1 MDLHEFLSAHHPLVL
16 REYQMYERRD
26 KPPAVGSIVAT
37 LFSMFAGALPRNT
50 QAHVIGYLD
59 HRIRLQDRETGF
71 EFTVSKEFWWQEVY
85 IVEEESK

>member
-1 MDLHEFLSAHHPLVL
+1 MDLRGYLASNHPLVL
-16 REYQMYERRD
+16 KEWEMYQRRNRL
-26 KPPAVGSIVAT
+26 PTVGSIVAT
-37 LFSMFAGALPRNT
+37 LFNMFAGALPRNT

-85 IVEEESK
+85 IVEESQ